1 MKKFISLTVLVA
13 SILLLFITEGC
24 VPSKPT
30 EDIEI
35 LPADRLIKRLEVN
48 RRKIRNFEG
57 VGTITIKTKEFDN
70 SASFR
75 VILVKPDTI
84 YLNVLGPFGIELAQV
99 LVSQKEFTFYDA
111 FNNVAY
117 TGSLNDDILK
127 EIFKINLSFND
138 LIDAFIGSVNLTDM
152 LYEQPSN
159 YNIDYDKYVLTYSDS
174 LMGTSTEFKVDIK
187 ELGITE
193 FKKSGINNIVLL
205 EGKYSKFNIIENVA
219 VPYRIEVRNR
229 SMNQFVSIDYRNI
242 TANKRD
248 ININFKLPTDA
259 TVISW

>member
-1 MKKFISLTVLVA
+1 MKKSISYLILITSVLIIF
-13 SILLLFITEGC
+13 SFEGC

-30 EDIEI
+30 DDIEI

-57 VGTITIKTKEFDN
+57 SGTLTIKTKEFDN

-75 VILVKPDTI
+75 VVLVKPDTI
-84 YLNVLGPFGIELAQV
+84 FLNVLGPFGIELAQV
-99 LVSQKEFTFYDA
+99 LVSQQEFTFYDA
-111 FNNVAY
+111 LNNVAY
-117 TGSLNDDILK
+117 QGSLTDNVLQ

-159 YNIDYDKYVLTYSDS
+159 YNVDYDKYVLTYSDS
-174 LMGTSTEFKVDIK
+174 LTGAETEFKVDIK
-187 ELGITE
+187 ELGITDY
-193 FKKSGINNIVLL
+193 KKSLKNNILL
-205 EGKYSKFNIIENVA
+205 EGKYSRFNIVENVA
-219 VPYRIEVRNR
+219 VPFRIEVSNK
-229 SMNQFVSIDYRNI
+229 SLNQYVNIEYKRINANSRESKID
-242 TANKRD
+242 
-248 ININFKLPTDA
+248 FKLPTDA